1 MVQFVQKLCQCC
13 NEIKP
18 KKEISGSKSFLV
30 YILTKIH
37 NCGKFHQYSIFKVLR
52 SDLASTKWP
61 FWEVFGPFLPQIWS
75 RIAEIPTRG
84 RALAKKYS
92 LKDSSIYGKGKDPK
106 LALLVQFWPPRF
118 PLQMVKIEKKKQFCG
133 KSSVIGLSKYVKIQA
148 LSPLTFPGKI
158 RLLFCNICAIFA
170 RK

>member
-106 LALLVQFWPPRF
+106 LALLVQFWHPPFSPADGQNRKKEAVLRKIF
-118 PLQMVKIEKKKQFCG
+118 SHWTVQICQNSGFISSHLSGENTITFLQYLCYFC
-133 KSSVIGLSKYVKIQA
+133 
-148 LSPLTFPGKI
+148 
-158 RLLFCNICAIFA
+158 
-170 RK
+170 